1 MHIQKRREMEREA
14 EIKAADAAAKA
25 AENWMG
31 KFGDVVSADNI
42 GKTLARAFEGAA
54 GFMGALKSLASQVAG
69 VFMSHMGGLLSTG
82 LKTVLPSVF
91 GAVATSVVPAAAAA
105 GASAGVATGTAAATA
120 TGTSLLGGLSAVAA
134 AIPGWGWAAAG
145 VAAAFFFWFL
155 TQMYAR
161 FSSRQVGQRRGK
173 TLRMCSCPVR
183 SGAVVCRSID
193 GRLRGPSSWWGAC
206 SAAAGS
212 DASC

>member
-1 MHIQKRREMEREA
+1 MQEEADADQAIVDIEAAKRRAIVMHIQKRREMEREA

-145 VAAAFFFWFL
+145 VAAAFFFFKGWGGPSKAE
-155 TQMYAR
+155 QEAR
-161 FSSRQVGQRRGK
+161 ETFAGFHK
-173 TLRMCSCPVR
+173 
-183 SGAVVCRSID
+183 GAVEALD
-193 GRLRGPSSWWGAC
+193 L
-206 SAAAGS
+206 
-212 DASC
+212 

>member
-1 MHIQKRREMEREA
+1 MTLDIEKLEQKLIRTAIVRLRSRVMA
-14 EIKAADAAAKA
+14 
-25 AENWMG
+25 MV
-31 KFGDVVSADNI
+31 FGMV
-42 GKTLARAFEGAA
+42 
-54 GFMGALKSLASQVAG
+54 
-69 VFMSHMGGLLSTG
+69 GGTG
-82 LKTVLPSVF
+82 LF
-91 GAVATSVVPAAAAA
+91 VATVWLLVRR
-105 GASAGVATGTAAATA
+105 GVDVGLHLE
-120 TGTSLLGGLSAVAA
+120 LLNN
-134 AIPGWGWAAAG
+134 
-145 VAAAFFFWFL
+145 FWFL

-193 GRLRGPSSWWGAC
+193 GRLRGPRSWWGAC

>member
-1 MHIQKRREMEREA
+1 MSLVLTRDPGQVPPNTADAGFYSGLAAQARETAAMALRTSAGEEESARQARVNAATWRGIAMQARQSGQEENATSAEERAVRA
-14 EIKAADAAAKA
+14 ENMATEADAAA
-25 AENWMG
+25 
-31 KFGDVVSADNI
+31 I
-42 GKTLARAFEGAA
+42 
-54 GFMGALKSLASQVAG
+54 
-69 VFMSHMGGLLSTG
+69 
-82 LKTVLPSVF
+82 
-91 GAVATSVVPAAAAA
+91 
-105 GASAGVATGTAAATA
+105 
-120 TGTSLLGGLSAVAA
+120 SAVARA
-134 AIPGWGWAAAG
+134 HTAEREAQRFDELAG
-145 VAAAFFFWFL
+145 GDTVITFSHENASIGGESDKTNRFL

-193 GRLRGPSSWWGAC
+193 GRLRGPRSWRGAC

>member
-1 MHIQKRREMEREA
+1 MRPGTEPTTHGICPECVRKRKTKPPRRGLSEYLQPCAPQTSVAISTAERAALDVLTRMRAFYDRSLAELKTREAKVSSERFDAQRWSESVEDHVLRQQPGLDLLTRRREVAQGELPAAITATVDRAIALRREA
-14 EIKAADAAAKA
+14 IELFNEAMTQSR
-25 AENWMG
+25 N
-31 KFGDVVSADNI
+31 
-42 GKTLARAFEGAA
+42 
-54 GFMGALKSLASQVAG
+54 
-69 VFMSHMGGLLSTG
+69 
-82 LKTVLPSVF
+82 TVR
-91 GAVATSVVPAAAAA
+91 
-105 GASAGVATGTAAATA
+105 
-120 TGTSLLGGLSAVAA
+120 
-134 AIPGWGWAAAG
+134 
-145 VAAAFFFWFL
+145 FL

-193 GRLRGPSSWWGAC
+193 GRLRGPRSWWGAC